1 MPDKTRL
8 EAEFGSYSDWIV
20 EAAERLRVSERVAI
34 ASRGTGNPGLLRAA
48 AEAAG
53 ISEGD
58 LVLDV
63 GSGLGGPAAWL
74 EEHYGCTTV
83 GFDLMEASVAAQRR
97 LFSLS
102 RSLVAGS
109 DRLPFRTESFDA
121 AWSLGVLEMVEDK
134 PAALAEI
141 TRVLKPGGRLCLYEY
156 AGEKQ
161 SNGDGPEAN
170 LFVPASS
177 MRSMILDSGLDLVAA
192 ERSPEIPD
200 PPLEW
205 REVTRIVRSEI
216 ARNHA
221 GDPRLEEAENE
232 RRSFLKMMRS
242 GEIEDWI
249 FIAEKPAR

>member
-1 MPDKTRL
+1 M

-20 EAAERLRVSERVAI
+20 EAAERLHVKERVAI
-34 ASRGTGNPGLLRAA
+34 ACRGTGNPALLSVA

-53 ISEGD
+53 ISDGD

-74 EEHYGCTTV
+74 EERMRCTTV
-83 GFDLMEASVAAQRR
+83 GFDLMEASVSAQRR
-97 LFSLS
+97 LFSQR
-102 RSLVAGS
+102 RSVVAGS
-109 DRLPFRTESFDA
+109 DRLPFRSSSFDA

-141 TRVLKPGGRLCLYEY
+141 ARVLKPGGRLCLYEY
-156 AGEKQ
+156 T
-161 SNGDGPEAN
+161 GDNRAAEGPEAN
-170 LFVPASS
+170 LFVPPGS
-177 MRSMILDSGLDLVAA
+177 MGSMIAGCGLDLIRA
-192 ERSPEIPD
+192 EPAPHIQK

-216 ARNHA
+216 ARSHA
-221 GDPRLEEAENE
+221 GDPRLEEAEQE
-232 RRSFLKMMRS
+232 RQRFLRMRRS

-249 FIAEKPAR
+249 FVAARPAR

>member
-20 EAAERLRVSERVAI
+20 EAAEQLQVSERVAI
-34 ASRGTGNPGLLRAA
+34 ASRGTGNPSLLRAA
-48 AEAAG
+48 AEAAC

-97 LFSLS
+97 LFSSS
-102 RSLVAGS
+102 RSVVANS
-109 DRLPFRTESFDA
+109 DTLPFRTASFDA

-134 PAALAEI
+134 PAALTEI
-141 TRVLKPGGRLCLYEY
+141 ARTLRPGGRLCLYEY
-156 AGEKQ
+156 AGEKRT
-161 SNGDGPEAN
+161 NGDWPEAN
-170 LFVPASS
+170 LFVPATSI
-177 MRSMILDSGLDLVAA
+177 RSMIAECGLDLVTA
-192 ERSPEIPD
+192 ERTPEIPD

-205 REVTRIVRSEI
+205 REVTRIVRNEI

-221 GDPRLEEAENE
+221 GDPRLEEAEKE
-232 RRSFLKMMRS
+232 RRRFLGMRRS

-249 FIAEKPAR
+249 FVAEKPVR